1 MLPHTFIHLS
11 GVGPVTER
19 VLWDEG
25 VTTWEE
31 FLSCTNL
38 PPRVEVRRS
47 ELCPILEGSRSRLA
61 ASNASFFQAALP
73 AGERWRLYG
82 DFRDRAAF
90 LDIETTGL
98 SPDSS
103 HITMVGIYDVDGY
116 SVFVKDENLEDL
128 REAVEKYDLV
138 VTYNGAA
145 FDIPYIEHE
154 FGRIFRQT
162 AHIDLRFPLSRLG
175 YRGGLKSIE
184 RRLGL
189 ARPSALSGLDGYDA
203 VLLWRMWRQGD
214 KGARD
219 TLVSY
224 NAEDVVSLPRLAEF
238 AYDRLASGLGAP
250 CTSLSPWQ
258 HPSLELPYDEDAV
271 TRLRS
276 MRTAH
281 RPRW

>member
-1 MLPHTFIHLS
+1 MLPHTFIHLP

-25 VTTWEE
+25 LSTWDD
-31 FLSCTNL
+31 FLSCADL
-38 PPRVEVRRS
+38 PSRVERRRS
-47 ELCPILEGSRSRLA
+47 ELCSILEGSRSRLA
-61 ASNASFFQAALP
+61 ASDASFFQGALP

-103 HITMVGIYDVDGY
+103 HITMVGI
-116 SVFVKDENLEDL
+116 
-128 REAVEKYDLV
+128 
-138 VTYNGAA
+138 
-145 FDIPYIEHE
+145 
-154 FGRIFRQT
+154 
-162 AHIDLRFPLSRLG
+162 
-175 YRGGLKSIE
+175 
-184 RRLGL
+184 
-189 ARPSALSGLDGYDA
+189 YDA

-258 HPSLELPYDEDAV
+258 RPSLELPYDEDAV